1 MDIRIDDFELNN
13 FLNEIYETF
22 NVRVADKNIISIV
35 DVTNTITKEI
45 RSMYNMD
52 INRKIYIIKIK
63 DISDM
68 DLVAINNLYEYNNS
82 YIMFYDK
89 KFMGEDMY
97 G

>member
-1 MDIRIDDFELNN
+1 MDIRIDNFELNN